1 MTDAWKVAAEEI
13 LGELQAKVTAR
24 DLDGLLEFFEDP
36 AVLIGTAGDG
46 RTSDSR
52 REYLTTVATQ
62 PAAVGWDWHETA
74 LFYESE
80 DALGFAAF
88 GDVVLTDATAEF
100 RAPIRAT
107 FQGRRRCG
115 QNQLEFGPMQVRA
128 ELIADVRDRLAALAG
143 CG

>member
-1 MTDAWKVAAEEI
+1 MTDAWRVAAEEI

-24 DLDGLLEFFEDP
+24 DLAGLLEFFEDP

-46 RTSDSR
+46 RTSDAR
-52 REYLTTVATQ
+52 REYLTAVTTQ
-62 PAAVGWDWHETA
+62 PAVLRWDWHETL

-88 GDVVLTDATAEF
+88 GNLVLTDGTGEF

-107 FQGRRRCG
+107 LLAVHVAGSW
-115 QNQLEFGPMQVRA
+115 
-128 ELIADVRDRLAALAG
+128 RLRQFHGSIPQAPS
-143 CG
+143 

>member
-24 DLDGLLEFFEDP
+24 DLAGLLEFFEDP

-52 REYLTTVATQ
+52 REYLTAMTTQ

-88 GDVVLTDATAEF
+88 GDVVLTHATAEF

-107 FQGRRRCG
+107 F
-115 QNQLEFGPMQVRA
+115 LAVQV
-128 ELIADVRDRLAALAG
+128 DGGWRLRQFHGSIPQAPS
-143 CG
+143 